1 MNRTPLLL
9 LGGGGHCAAVID
21 VIEATDAYEIVGII
35 ESPESQTDCVLGY
48 PVIGTDDD
56 LPYWVQKI
64 PACLITVGQL
74 KSSAVRRRLFQQVL
88 DLGGHFPSVVSP
100 FAKVAASAIIGD
112 GTVVMHHALVN
123 PLAEIGANSIINSK
137 ALVEHDVRIGAHC
150 HIATGALL
158 NGGVTVGD
166 DCLIGSGSVVVQS
179 MQITEKTV
187 IGAGAVV
194 VKDITESGVYIG
206 QPAAR
211 HLKMEQEIKWRS

>member
-1 MNRTPLLL
+1 MNRTPVLL

-35 ESPESQTDCVLGY
+35 ESPESKTDCVLGY

-56 LPYWVQKI
+56 LPYWVQKV

-88 DLGGHFPSVVSP
+88 DLGGHLPSVVSP

-179 MQITEKTV
+179 TRIAGKTIV
-187 IGAGAVV
+187 GSGSVV
-194 VKDITESGVYIG
+194 VKNISEPGIYIG
-206 QPAAR
+206 QPAVRYVETGAGD
-211 HLKMEQEIKWRS
+211 

>member
-1 MNRTPLLL
+1 MNQTPLLL

-21 VIEATDAYEIVGII
+21 VIEATDAYDIVGII

-56 LPYWVQKI
+56 LPYWVQKV
-64 PACLITVGQL
+64 PACLVTVGQL

-88 DLGGHFPSVVSP
+88 DLGGHLPSVISP
-100 FAKVAASAIIGD
+100 FAKVSASAKIGD
-112 GTVVMHHALVN
+112 GTVVMHQALVN

-158 NGGVTVGD
+158 NGGVGVGD
-166 DCLIGSGSVVVQS
+166 DCLIGTGSVVVQS
-179 MQITEKTV
+179 THITGKTIV
-187 IGAGAVV
+187 GAGSVV
-194 VKDITESGVYIG
+194 VKDISEPGIYIG
-206 QPAAR
+206 QPAVRYIETGAGD
-211 HLKMEQEIKWRS
+211 

>member
-1 MNRTPLLL
+1 MSRTPVLL

-21 VIEATDAYEIVGII
+21 VIEATDAYDIVGII
-35 ESPESQTDCVLGY
+35 ESPESKTECVLGY

-56 LPYWVQKI
+56 LPYWVQKV

-88 DLGGHFPSVVSP
+88 DLGGHLPSVISP
-100 FAKVAASAIIGD
+100 FSKVAASAKVGD
-112 GTVVMHHALVN
+112 GAVVMHQVLVN
-123 PLAEIGANSIINSK
+123 PLVEIGANSIINSK

-158 NGGVTVGD
+158 NGGVAVGD

-179 MQITEKTV
+179 THITGKTIV
-187 IGAGAVV
+187 GAGSVV
-194 VKDITESGVYIG
+194 VKNISEPGIYIG
-206 QPAAR
+206 QPAVRYIETGAGN
-211 HLKMEQEIKWRS
+211 

>member
-100 FAKVAASAIIGD
+100 FAKVAASAKVGD

-123 PLAEIGANSIINSK
+123 PLLKSAPIVLSIPKRWLSMMSES
-137 ALVEHDVRIGAHC
+137 ARIV

-158 NGGVTVGD
+158 NDGVTVGM
-166 DCLIGSGSVVVQS
+166 I
-179 MQITEKTV
+179 
-187 IGAGAVV
+187 A
-194 VKDITESGVYIG
+194 
-206 QPAAR
+206 
-211 HLKMEQEIKWRS
+211 